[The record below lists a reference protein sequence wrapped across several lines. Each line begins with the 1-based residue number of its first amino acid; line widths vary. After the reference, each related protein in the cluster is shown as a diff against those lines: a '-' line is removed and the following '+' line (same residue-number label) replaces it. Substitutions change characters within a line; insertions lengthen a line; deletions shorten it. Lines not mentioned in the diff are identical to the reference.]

1 MTRSKRFLRLAA
13 LALGLAL
20 LLGAAALAANETTL
34 DPLVTLSYLTGEFT
48 DNILARASQIAGQS
62 DQQTVQDLQA
72 QAAAIAQTANE
83 TARQVSTGYE
93 TVNLAAGQTLD
104 VAGGTEVLVLSG
116 SVTASAA
123 VTDVSQGTLLPGGEL
138 VSYHLYLCVLPG
150 TLTVRSDA
158 SLLVK

>member
-1 MTRSKRFLRLAA
+1 MTRSKRIVRLAA

-48 DNILARASQIAGQS
+48 DSILARASQIAGQS

-72 QAAAIAQTANE
+72 QAAAIAQAAND
-83 TARQVSTGYE
+83 TARQISTGYE
-93 TVNLAAGQTLD
+93 TVNLTAGQTLD

-116 SVTASAA
+116 SVAASAA
-123 VTDVSQGTLLPGGEL
+123 VTDASQGMMLPGGEL
-138 VSYHLYLCVLPG
+138 AAYHLYICVLPG
-150 TLTVRSDA
+150 TLTAYRDA